1 MASSEEMSEL
11 GSLAILWCNEQI
23 DSSWLS
29 NQGPTLGYLS
39 QSWNT
44 LSLENFLVSTS
55 CHKMEMDQLL
65 AASATASREKRQTG
79 SGLTFALQAL
89 LNRHESYVTES
100 QVEHERLTTYVNQLE
115 KERSSLQAAND
126 KIVKENRE
134 LLNQLESANTSLKE
148 SDEHVKSL
156 ETLLRDC
163 EGEVRRLN
171 GLSRR
176 TEELELRMLDLERER
191 ITLSEKVEESEEE
204 TRSTIQRWKESVLK
218 VRQLEYEVQRIEW
231 EAKQDRQRHED
242 TIARLERERALE
254 RELGGAEGRLKGAAA
269 LQGLKENGAAKNNV
283 VSHFVRDILQD
294 NANLQAGIAELR
306 ELLQNSNEEVQNL
319 REQIMHHQPVDY
331 DHMLEDSPE
340 SRPLS
345 EQMAWT
351 ESSPKQVQQEVHVHH
366 HYHAKLAARRDRTP
380 TVRRTT
386 RKRPMFGLSTLPAT
400 PESSA
405 PNTPLSGPSR
415 YVSSPILPLALHHPQ
430 PKYNRWS
437 VQSAGTGSSML
448 SSFPSSPRSYYEPS
462 SSIFDRIEAGEDSS
476 RPTSP
481 ESAAGF
487 SEPRYKSFQSRLED
501 AIPHS
506 LDEEDLLDEQAPR
519 NNDSLDLHDLQALPP
534 EEGPETTAKEED
546 DEEVQGSSQDL
557 TPKPSQIL
565 VAADH
570 DSPEDGPGPSEI
582 RVEVDEGDGTA
593 STPKVLG
600 IRVEEPGSASSAE
613 TTKRNSREITS
624 TQLEAGFDDFA
635 GHMQMNHRR
644 TNSHESLVS
653 ISGMDIHI
661 AKRPTTATSQCSSFL
676 KGNRAYFALSPSAA
690 RRLPAAQPST
700 TVTEFTALGSPRS
713 VSSDSVPSADA
724 YPSQSIEALSGLAGL
739 AKVPSPAEQHQ
750 SGGLGRLVGGWVRGR
765 WGITP
770 MKSASDLK
778 ASSSSASASL
788 NQNSTSSPSR
798 SASASAS
805 ASAVPEDPSSSSSPA
820 PPPPPAL
827 AASSSSSPLL
837 LGGRPPGINQKG
849 MIPGFRSVRRAANPG
864 VQLRMVDEDGLKESL
879 AE

>member
-1 MASSEEMSEL
+1 
-11 GSLAILWCNEQI
+11 
-23 DSSWLS
+23 
-29 NQGPTLGYLS
+29 
-39 QSWNT
+39 
-44 LSLENFLVSTS
+44 
-55 CHKMEMDQLL
+55 MEIDQLM

-100 QVEHERLTTYVNQLE
+100 QLEHERLTNYVNQLE
-115 KERSSLQAAND
+115 TERNSLQAANQ
-126 KIVKENRE
+126 KIVEENRE

-148 SDEHVKSL
+148 SDERVKSL

-163 EGEVRRLN
+163 EDEVRKLN

-176 TEELELRMLDLERER
+176 TEELELKMLDLERER

-204 TRSTIQRWKESVLK
+204 TRSTIQRWKESMLK

-231 EAKQDRQRHED
+231 EAKQDRHRHEE

-269 LQGLKENGAAKNNV
+269 LQGLKGNGAAKNNV

-319 REQIMHHQPVDY
+319 REQIMHHQPIDY
-331 DHMLEDSPE
+331 DHMLEDSPQ

-345 EQMAWT
+345 EQISWS

-415 YVSSPILPLALHHPQ
+415 HVSSPILPLALHHPQ
-430 PKYNRWS
+430 PRYNRWS
-437 VQSAGTGSSML
+437 VQSAATGSSML

-501 AIPHS
+501 TIPQS
-506 LDEEDLLDEQAPR
+506 PDEEALLDDEAPHR
-519 NNDSLDLHDLQALPP
+519 NVSLHMHKLQGLPP
-534 EEGPETTAKEED
+534 EEEVAETTAEED
-546 DEEVQGSSQDL
+546 EDGEVRGSSQDL

-565 VAADH
+565 VTT
-570 DSPEDGPGPSEI
+570 DSDKSDDDPGPSEFRI
-582 RVEVDEGDGTA
+582 EADEPDGTTV
-593 STPKVLG
+593 STPKVLD
-600 IRVEEPGSASSAE
+600 IRLEEPSFTSSAD
-613 TTKRNSREITS
+613 TTKRNSREITP
-624 TQLEAGFDDFA
+624 TQQEPEFDDFA
-635 GHMQMNHRR
+635 GHMPTNHHRR

-661 AKRPTTATSQCSSFL
+661 AKRPTTATSHSSSFL

-690 RRLPAAQPST
+690 RMLPAAQPST
-700 TVTEFTALGSPRS
+700 TVTEFTALSSPRS
-713 VSSDSVPSADA
+713 VSSNNIPSADDA

-739 AKVPSPAEQHQ
+739 PKVSAAPVEQPS
-750 SGGLGRLVGGWVRGR
+750 SRGFGRLVGGWVRGK
-765 WGITP
+765 WGMTP
-770 MKSASDLK
+770 MKSTSDLE
-778 ASSSSASASL
+778 ASNSSPGANL
-788 NQNSTSSPSR
+788 NQNTTS
-798 SASASAS
+798 A
-805 ASAVPEDPSSSSSPA
+805 SSPA
-820 PPPPPAL
+820 ATASPSTS
-827 AASSSSSPLL
+827 AATEEASPSSQAPSASPLFP
-837 LGGRPPGINQKG
+837 GGRPPGINQKG
-849 MIPGFRSVRRAANPG
+849 MIPGFRSVRRAANTG
-864 VQLRMVDEDGLKESL
+864 VQFRMVDEDGLKESL
-879 AE
+879 AEYLS